1 MPKRLHYI
9 VRVDDKMYFAGD
21 SEGVLLWSPDPQD
34 AKIYKK
40 IDEAGDDYDMLKESG
55 LSIIVE

>member
-9 VRVDDKMYFAGD
+9 VRVDDKMYFVGAN
-21 SEGVLLWSPDPQD
+21 EMIYLWSSDPQD

-40 IDEAGDDYDMLKESG
+40 IDEAGEDYDMLKESG
-55 LSIIVE
+55 LSVIVE